1 MAQDATKKQWIKFFI
16 NELVS
21 FTALFAI
28 LGGIIYLSFKES
40 IDKNINS
47 GLYGQKT
54 EILRSQAKAK
64 AAGDQIH
71 PYRPR
76 STPPPTNNATFRTNA
91 LAFDKNGHIINSG
104 MIGRGAFN
112 AFQGIKLVKR
122 NLNKVKGLVITTR
135 FGTKQSNHYFMTLLI
150 KVPATNT
157 NTVYSGKYVLILQNI
172 DADLLAVE
180 SFKKSLFMTLLLFWA
195 LAIAI
200 AYILSRLSMKPILVS
215 WKKQREFSADA
226 AHELRTPI
234 TVIQNQMEYLL
245 TRPKKRILDEA
256 ASISTTLDEVNQ
268 MQTLIKRL
276 LMLSRGDAN
285 IIQLQPKSVEI
296 ADWANRIFK
305 IYQPLAESQH
315 KILQKDVRVS
325 GKVVFDPE
333 LMRQALVIL
342 LDNALK
348 YTPTGGTIEVIIKR
362 LHGRLLISVSD
373 TGSGIPDKDKGQVF
387 ERFYRVDQSRNAKTG
402 GNGLGLAIAKFII
415 QQHRGKIEVR
425 DNYPH
430 GAIFQISIPV
440 TRERGALKNHQPTE

>member
-1 MAQDATKKQWIKFFI
+1 MVQDATKKQWVKFFI

-28 LGGIIYLSFKES
+28 LGGIIYLSFKDS

-54 EILRSQAKAK
+54 EILRSQRKSSTG
-64 AAGDQIH
+64 GDSIH
-71 PYRPR
+71 PYRAR

-91 LAFDKNGHIINSG
+91 LIFSSSGRIENAG
-104 MIGRGAFN
+104 MIGQGAFS
-112 AFQGIKLVKR
+112 AFQGIKLVKK
-122 NLNKVKGLVITTR
+122 NINKVKGLVITTQ

-150 KVPATNT
+150 KVPHTNT
-157 NTVYSGKYVLILQNI
+157 NTTYSGKYVLILQNI

-180 SFKKSLFMTLLLFWA
+180 SFKRSLFITLLIFWA

-200 AYILSRLSMKPILVS
+200 AYVLSRLSMRPILIS

-245 TRPKKRILDEA
+245 TKPKKRILDEA
-256 ASISTTLDEVNQ
+256 SSISTTLDEVGQ

-285 IIQLQPKSVEI
+285 IIQIQRQSVDLKE
-296 ADWANRIFK
+296 WSRRIFN
-305 IYQPLAESQH
+305 IYQPLAESRH
-315 KILQKDVRVS
+315 KTLRSDVLVS
-325 GKVVFDPE
+325 GEVAFDPD
-333 LMRQALVIL
+333 LMRQALVII

-348 YTPTGGTIEVIIKR
+348 YTPEGGVIEVLIKKQ
-362 LHGRLLISVSD
+362 HGKLIISVSD
-373 TGSGIPDKDKGQVF
+373 TGTGISDKDKAQIF
-387 ERFYRVDQSRNAKTG
+387 ERFYRVDQSRNSKTG
-402 GNGLGLAIAKFII
+402 GNGLGLAIAKFIV
-415 QQHRGKIEVR
+415 QQHHGKIDVR
-425 DNYPH
+425 DNHPR
-430 GAIFQISIPV
+430 GTIFQMMIPI
-440 TRERGALKNHQPTE
+440 LK